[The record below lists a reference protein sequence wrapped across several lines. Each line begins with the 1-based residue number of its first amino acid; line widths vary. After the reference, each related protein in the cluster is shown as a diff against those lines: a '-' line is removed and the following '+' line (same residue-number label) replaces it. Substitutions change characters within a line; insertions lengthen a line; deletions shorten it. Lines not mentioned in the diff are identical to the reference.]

1 MYAKIWAASD
11 DFALRCF
18 KMHEMGIAMQI
29 VEMSIASIPEE
40 MKNVQVE
47 RVNLKVGKLAAVIPG
62 SLRFCFDI
70 VAKDTPLS
78 GAKLQIEEVP
88 VIVKCNECN
97 QESIIK
103 ELFFRCG
110 ACSSGSIEILSG
122 RELDIESIEIA
133 DG

>member
-1 MYAKIWAASD
+1 MSVKIWAASD
-11 DFALRCF
+11 DFAPWCS

-47 RVNLKVGKLAAVIPG
+47 RINLKVGKLAAVIPG
-62 SLRFCFDI
+62 SLSFCFDI

-78 GAKLQIEEVP
+78 GAKLHIEEIP
-88 VIVKCNECN
+88 VIVKCKMCNE
-97 QESIIK
+97 ESVIK
-103 ELFFRCG
+103 ELSFKCG
-110 ACSSGSIEILSG
+110 VCSSGSIEILSG

-133 DG
+133 DE